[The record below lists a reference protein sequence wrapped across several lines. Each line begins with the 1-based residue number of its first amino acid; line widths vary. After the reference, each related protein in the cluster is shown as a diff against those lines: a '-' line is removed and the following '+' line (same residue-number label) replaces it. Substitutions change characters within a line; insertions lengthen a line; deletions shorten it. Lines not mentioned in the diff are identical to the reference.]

1 MSGKLQTLTHLQIL
15 SAYMKRLRINY
26 RTAVNGFEAL
36 KTFQLNPERFCC
48 VLMGTSSPQILLR
61 NRG

>member
-1 MSGKLQTLTHLQIL
+1 MSGKLQTLTHVQIL
-15 SAYMKRLRINY
+15 SAYMKRLHRNY

-48 VLMGTSSPQILLR
+48 VLMGNPNPQTLLR
-61 NRG
+61 NRD